1 MIKPTCFIICFL
13 FLLDVQCQMLVND
26 SVNLVVTLNNS
37 HADTASIH
45 KAFEKVSSRIH
56 CSDKKASIKTLDRQL
71 QLKVSASSD
80 TLLMRYLILS
90 KGTFRIVETYDNFEI
105 YPSFEKVNEVIVKNN
120 YYVDTSKTATSI
132 TRQYPL
138 FALLVPATTEKGS
151 LKIGA
156 CVGYAKT
163 NDTARLMHL
172 LHLPDIK
179 ASLPAG
185 VRFYWTKQDI
195 KGWFSLI
202 ATKEQ
207 NNLATMTNS
216 MINIVKIT
224 QNETNKK
231 LEVFIY
237 FKKEFHQ
244 TWADMTCDNI
254 SKSLAIMIDN
264 KVYSYPVVQNEI
276 RTGGAIIM
284 GNWKREELE
293 AITCILKYPYDV
305 ELDIK

>member
-1 MIKPTCFIICFL
+1 MIKSFLLFFFFIIEIEGRS
-13 FLLDVQCQMLVND
+13 QMLITD
-26 SVNLVVTLNNS
+26 SVTLIVTINDKY
-37 HADTASIH
+37 ADTATIR

-56 CSDKKASIKTLDRQL
+56 CSDKNASIKSLDRQL
-71 QLKVSASSD
+71 QLKISASSD
-80 TLLMRYLILS
+80 TQLLRYLILS
-90 KGTFRIVETYDNFEI
+90 KGSFRIVETFDNFEI
-105 YPSFEKVNEVIVKNN
+105 YPSFEKVNEVIVKNS

-163 NDTARLMHL
+163 NDTARLMQL
-172 LHLPDIK
+172 LHLPDIQ
-179 ASLPAG
+179 ASLPTD

-195 KGWFSLI
+195 KGWYSLI

-207 NNLATMTNS
+207 QNRASMTNS
-216 MINIVKIT
+216 TINIVKIT
-224 QNETNKK
+224 QSETNKK

-276 RTGGAIIM
+276 RTGGAVII